1 MKTLRQIISVVT
13 RKRISKVEIFDK
25 TLLSTE
31 DSKFTELYNAI
42 ESDQVKTDSE
52 AAQLIYNDPNS
63 VNYRK
68 LKSRFLKRL
77 LNTLFFLDING
88 SNKGD
93 DYRYNHYSCTKALM
107 HAKLLR
113 FFGAFESASKII
125 KLKYNDAKKFA
136 FYDILAEY
144 SWFLIQYYSL
154 IGNVKSLQQER
165 TNYYKYKKIADSEAQ
180 CQLIYYVSIVE
191 FIKSSSVS
199 QHAIDQLKQGIVDI
213 EVEVAK
219 HPTAINIFNQQMLK
233 FNYYETIYDWEN
245 LLEECDKA
253 YKELS
258 RHKYY
263 NKTKNHLITFKKL
276 VACLNLKR
284 FNEGVKLFDK
294 SKSAYAEGS
303 TNWFV
308 IRRYGELLAIHSDD
322 RELAY
327 SIYNESNSL
336 RVAKF
341 MNKPTQEFWST
352 IRAYLHFLIQ
362 VHNEEHLVEHDA
374 AFKKFR
380 LYKFLNEVPIYSK
393 DKSGN
398 NVALLI
404 IQYMFLLIDGDYES
418 IIQKMDSL
426 KVYRSRYLKEDMYKR
441 AYTFIG
447 MLIKVE
453 KDSFVYKK
461 AKKSCAKEYNLL
473 QHHTSSD
480 QEKNPE
486 GTSSHWPI
494 QESEIIPY
502 EKLWYYILKILE
514 YNDLADEVKA
524 RRKSIAE

>member
-1 MKTLRQIISVVT
+1 MNTLRQIISVVS

-154 IGNVKSLQQER
+154 TGNVKALQEER
-165 TNYYKYKKIADSEAQ
+165 SNYYEYKKVADSEAQ
-180 CQLIYYVSIVE
+180 SQLIYYVSIVE
-191 FIKSSSVS
+191 FVKSTTVN
-199 QHAIDQLKQGIVDI
+199 QHAIDQLKQGII
-213 EVEVAK
+213 EIEKEVNS

-233 FNYYETIYDWEN
+233 FNYYETIFDWES
-245 LLEECDKA
+245 LLIECDKA
-253 YKELS
+253 YKDLS
-258 RHKYY
+258 HHKYY

-284 FNEGVKLFDK
+284 FNEGVRLFEK
-294 SKSAYAEGS
+294 SKNAYAEGS
-303 TNWFV
+303 NNWFM
-308 IRRYGELLAIHSDD
+308 IQKYGALLAIHSDD

-327 SIYNESNSL
+327 KIYIDANSQ

-341 MNKPTQEFWST
+341 MNKPTQEFWT
-352 IRAYLHFLIQ
+352 IIRAYLHFLIQ
-362 VHNEEHLVEHDA
+362 IHNEAHLVEHEA
-374 AFKKFR
+374 TFKKFR
-380 LYKFLNEVPIYSK
+380 IFKFLNEVPIYSK

-398 NVALLI
+398 NIAVLVME
-404 IQYMFLLIDGDYES
+404 YMFLLIEGNYEA
-418 IIQKMDSL
+418 IISKMDSI
-426 KVYRSRYLKEDMYKR
+426 KVYRSRYLKDDMYKR

-453 KDSFVYKK
+453 KESFVYKGV
-461 AKKSCAKEYNLL
+461 KKSCAKEYNLL
-473 QHHTSSD
+473 QHNDSD
-480 QEKNPE
+480 QE
-486 GTSSHWPI
+486 GTRSNWPI
-494 QESEIIPY
+494 HESEIIPY

-514 YNDLADEVKA
+514 YNDLPDEIKN
-524 RRKSIAE
+524 RCKSIAAGV